1 MISYRK
7 NIDEEKNRE
16 LLLLERSQRDS
27 LTGLYNKATTE
38 EFIRSFLKNESNQ
51 DLEHVF
57 LIFDIDNFK
66 NVNDKYG
73 HVFGD
78 FVISEFALD

>member
-38 EFIRSFLKNESNQ
+38 EFIRSFLKM
-51 DLEHVF
+51 
-57 LIFDIDNFK
+57 K
-66 NVNDKYG
+66 
-73 HVFGD
+73 
-78 FVISEFALD
+78 VIKT